1 MKYTEKLGLKKPEST
16 DYVNIEDINENM
28 DILDEQVGELK
39 EGSTVIEDL
48 QTENKTLSGAI
59 NELSNKKVD
68 KVTGKGLSTND
79 YTDEEKQKNQ
89 DNADNISDL
98 QQELETHKVD
108 NVKHITSAERTNWNG
123 KQNALPVENR
133 RKITFGTSEPSGGSD
148 GDIYFQY
155 E

>member
-98 QQELETHKVD
+98 QQELETHKALYDKNNDGIVD
-108 NVKHITSAERTNWNG
+108 VAETVIGNEIQLGSYKLVYNSTTNS
-123 KQNALPVENR
+123 L
-133 RKITFGTSEPSGGSD
+133 
-148 GDIYFQY
+148 DI
-155 E
+155 EVVA